1 MDQSLKVQ
9 GQREK
14 LNPHMVDKIWVF
26 CFLGFFNRITKQLA
40 TRLLV
45 YKAKTLSRE
54 KKERAQ
60 PLFLTNKKRKG
71 ILFWVGGN
79 RSFLGKPH
87 ACYPGALLLQAM
99 P

>member
-1 MDQSLKVQ
+1 M
-9 GQREK
+9 
-14 LNPHMVDKIWVF
+14 
-26 CFLGFFNRITKQLA
+26 ITKQLA

-45 YKAKTLSRE
+45 YKAKILSRE